1 VKHVTHKTTNA
12 LCYSIGLQTGKPWMI
27 ERSGF
32 IESVESWC
40 RDPMAITNDRLL
52 GALVT
57 LRLLSSEVY
66 KLLGPRSSGVR
77 AGESHALESLLAIID
92 SRIEEWQLRWLAVA
106 DQGMR

>member
-1 VKHVTHKTTNA
+1 
-12 LCYSIGLQTGKPWMI
+12 MI

-40 RDPMAITNDRLL
+40 RDLMAIPNDRLL

-66 KLLGPRSSGVR
+66 KLLGPRSNRVR
-77 AGESHALESLLAIID
+77 AGELHTLESLLAIIN
-92 SRIEEWQLRWLAVA
+92 SRIEEWQSRWLAVA
-106 DQGMR
+106 DQGIHWP